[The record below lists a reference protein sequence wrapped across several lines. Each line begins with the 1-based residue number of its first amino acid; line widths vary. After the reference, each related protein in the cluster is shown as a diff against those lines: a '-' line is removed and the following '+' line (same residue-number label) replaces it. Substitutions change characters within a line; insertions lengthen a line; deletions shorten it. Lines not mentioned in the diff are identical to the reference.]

1 METKREFDPNS
12 QAYHRRSHELF
23 AHLRQDDPVSQQ
35 GTLFNRPVWYI
46 TRYEEV
52 ETVLR
57 DSDTFALDFRLAFD
71 PDALA
76 KIPQEPQVMAM
87 VNNHLLTKEGES
99 HTRLRSLVNKAFTP
113 RIVAGMR
120 PRIQAIADELLD
132 RVEGQ
137 GKMDLVEAY
146 AFPLHITVI
155 AELLGIPPEDRYK
168 FRKCSD
174 MFVSSADGEEGEDTF
189 MQSAMG
195 FVNYLGR
202 VFEERRKEPKED
214 LISALLQAEEAGD
227 QLSTEEMFSM
237 VVLLIIAGH
246 ETTVTLIGNAVVAL
260 LEHPEVMERL
270 AAHPE
275 DMPQAVEEFLR
286 YDSPVSRAL
295 TRWVSKDVILCGKT
309 LKRGDVVI
317 PVIGSANRDEAH
329 FENPHRL
336 DIDRDN
342 RQHMAF
348 GRGAHYCLGA
358 PLARLEGEIALNTLL
373 RRLPD
378 MKLAVPVEELEF
390 RLTPLFRAY
399 QHIPVVW

>member
-46 TRYEEV
+46 TRYEDV

-137 GKMDLVEAY
+137 GKMDLVEDY
-146 AFPLHITVI
+146 AFPLPITVI

-168 FRKCSD
+168 FRKWSD

-295 TRWVSKDVILCGKT
+295 TRWVSRDVTLCGKT